1 MLDSSAITRGKRLPS
16 TDIKGNFILENVI
29 QKERLTQMCPQPKE
43 KFAILPFIPISRYL
57 ANCLF
62 KNNLSC
68 LYGWHISCIF
78 AL

>member
-1 MLDSSAITRGKRLPS
+1 MLGPSAITRGKRLTS
-16 TDIKGNFILENVI
+16 TDIKGDFISENII
-29 QKERLTQMCPQPKE
+29 QKECLTQMCPQPKE
-43 KFAILPFIPISRYL
+43 KFAIPPFIPISRYL